1 MRRNDLKK
9 LSLLLRIPRM
19 TDSFQKAV
27 RKRKTAEELKR
38 YEKEAIQYMSN
49 LIDFNNEV
57 VFYENLAE
65 HVDKN
70 YNNHE
75 ALG

>member
-27 RKRKTAEELKR
+27 KKRKTAEELKK
-38 YEKEAIQYMSN
+38 YE
-49 LIDFNNEV
+49 
-57 VFYENLAE
+57 
-65 HVDKN
+65 
-70 YNNHE
+70 
-75 ALG
+75 

>member
-1 MRRNDLKK
+1 
-9 LSLLLRIPRM
+9 
-19 TDSFQKAV
+19 
-27 RKRKTAEELKR
+27 
-38 YEKEAIQYMSN
+38 MSN

-57 VFYENLAE
+57 GFYDNLAE

-75 ALG
+75 TVTIGQHEKPNAKGIVPETALS

>member
-1 MRRNDLKK
+1 
-9 LSLLLRIPRM
+9 
-19 TDSFQKAV
+19 
-27 RKRKTAEELKR
+27 
-38 YEKEAIQYMSN
+38 MSN

-70 YNNHE
+70 YSNHE
-75 ALG
+75 VLDQPEKPKAKGIVPETALS